1 MINIMTKPILQQQL
15 ERHIFGWDA
24 RMKKRWVTNADSSGV
39 SPVIA
44 TILLVGITVV
54 LAATLYVMVFGFG
67 ADTNNAPVADI
78 TKESVEDGFRFK
90 FTPFSKETSWS
101 DISIVLT
108 AESASVSFD
117 NITTEVLLSESGS
130 VTAGFGSRDLGGL
143 TVFLNATDQAGNG
156 LVNQG
161 DSFTLTTGGGEFSNN
176 VTYEVFVIYDPNGA
190 VITSMTFQG

>member
-1 MINIMTKPILQQQL
+1 MTKPILLPQLL

-24 RMKKRWVTNADSSGV
+24 HMKKRWVTNADSSGV

>member
-1 MINIMTKPILQQQL
+1 MTKPILLPQL
-15 ERHIFGWDA
+15 LEKHIFGWDA

-161 DSFTLTTGGGEFSNN
+161 DSFTLTTGGGEISNN